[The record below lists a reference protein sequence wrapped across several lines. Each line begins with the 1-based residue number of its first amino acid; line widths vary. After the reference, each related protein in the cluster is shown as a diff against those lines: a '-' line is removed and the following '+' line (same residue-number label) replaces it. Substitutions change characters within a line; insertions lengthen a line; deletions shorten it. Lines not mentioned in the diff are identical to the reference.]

1 MNNNLPKYAVILV
14 DDNRLD
20 LLVASRLI
28 ELAGLASQVTT
39 YPDPKE
45 ALRNML
51 EAEPS
56 TEQSIVLLDIQ
67 MPGLDGFACMD
78 QMLGWPEERRN
89 RYHVYLLSST
99 LAEQDIQRARAH
111 PLAKGLLSKPLDI
124 GQLKDVL
131 SALPE

>member
-1 MNNNLPKYAVILV
+1 MTVHPRKYAVILI

-20 LLVASRLI
+20 LMVASRLI
-28 ELAGLASQVTT
+28 ELAGLASQVTS

-51 EAEPS
+51 DAETS
-56 TEQSIVLLDIQ
+56 GDRIIVLLDIQ

-78 QMLGWPEERRN
+78 QMLNWPEARRN

-99 LAEQDIQRARAH
+99 LAEQDIQRAAAH
-111 PLAKGLLSKPLDI
+111 PMANGLLSKPLDI
-124 GQLKDVL
+124 PQLKSLLAD
-131 SALPE
+131 LPE